1 MESQQLIKIV
11 VECDPIPA
19 ARPRFN
25 GRKCYQPARDKDYR
39 ERVSWAAKLA
49 MKGAEPLKGEICA
62 EIKLYR
68 KYKRTARRFGD
79 VDNHLKAIFDALSG
93 IVIADDAQIIRCVV
107 SKHTDKERPRAEIEI
122 FSAQGV

>member
-1 MESQQLIKIV
+1 MIKIV
-11 VECDPIPA
+11 IDGDPIPA
-19 ARPRFN
+19 ARPRFS
-25 GRKCYQPARDKDYR
+25 GRRCYQSARDMEYR
-39 ERVSWAAKLA
+39 ELVKWQARQA
-49 MKGAEPLKGEICA
+49 MQGAEPMTGEICA

-68 KYKRTARRFGD
+68 KYKRTARIYGD
-79 VDNHLKAIFDALSG
+79 VDNHLKAIFDGLCG